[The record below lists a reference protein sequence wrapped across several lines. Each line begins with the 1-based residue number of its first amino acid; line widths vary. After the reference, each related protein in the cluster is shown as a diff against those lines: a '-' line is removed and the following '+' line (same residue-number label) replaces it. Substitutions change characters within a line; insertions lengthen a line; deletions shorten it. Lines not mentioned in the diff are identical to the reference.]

1 MPSSAWILLLAFQKT
16 AGWPVMA
23 CIPNA
28 RRILF
33 QYWHF
38 RWLSLDPGRWRRM
51 TTVKRSLPGKLGF
64 ILSLSPIIPFGLEFI
79 LKPGWG
85 SFAGDLLGHLMIG
98 SIFAL
103 PVALGVSYAAIV
115 RNNGK
120 KYGILGII
128 TVFVLILTYCVLY
141 ACYAP

>member
-1 MPSSAWILLLAFQKT
+1 
-16 AGWPVMA
+16 
-23 CIPNA
+23 
-28 RRILF
+28 
-33 QYWHF
+33 
-38 RWLSLDPGRWRRM
+38 
-51 TTVKRSLPGKLGF
+51 
-64 ILSLSPIIPFGLEFI
+64 
-79 LKPGWG
+79 
-85 SFAGDLLGHLMIG
+85 MIG